1 MARMVPQLTEERL
14 ALVAAKSGA
23 EAKFYRECQSQLT
36 DQYLVL
42 FSLPWTGA
50 DSYGNV
56 RDGEADFIIFDRES
70 GFLVVEI
77 KGGGITH
84 EPAAGKWFTTNRTG
98 SYEIKDPFEQAKT
111 NKHRILNLLRA
122 HPKLI
127 RSGGA
132 RVLAG
137 HAVFFPDI
145 PSAEKLERPSSPL
158 SIIGV
163 RPDLSHL
170 ADWVKKTFDFWK
182 GQSVFQALGDSG
194 LAIAESIFC
203 RPIEV
208 KPLLSVQLEEEEQV
222 RLRLTE
228 QQAYLLSALG
238 MRKRAAIAG
247 GAGTGKT
254 LLALFKAQKLAESGI
269 RTLLLCYNRALADH
283 LKTVYG
289 RNENL
294 LPMSFHQLCDWRVA
308 LVKNRTGRDLLAEAK
323 RAYPNES
330 LYDVQMP
337 FALALSAE
345 ELPEDN
351 FDAIIV
357 DEGQDFRDEYWLS
370 IELLLAQNKESYFYV
385 FYDPNQSIY
394 ERATSF
400 PISDPPFIL
409 SMNCRNTRFIHEAAN
424 RFYSGAEMLPPP
436 IQGEPAEWI
445 VADTVELQ
453 AKELHRHLSG
463 LMKEQKIAAHE
474 ITVLVAGEPKNRFYQ
489 QLERLTLPAGVK
501 WSWEEHRISN
511 TVLVDTVRRFKG
523 LESMIIFLWGID
535 SIPLETSREILY
547 IGLSRAK
554 ARLFI
559 VGSTQARTRFE
570 KV

>member
-14 ALVAAKSGA
+14 ALVAKKSGA
-23 EAKFYRECQSQLT
+23 EAAFYRECQAQLP
-36 DQYLVL
+36 DQFLVL
-42 FSLPWTGA
+42 FSLPWTGT
-50 DSYGNV
+50 DSFGNV
-56 RDGEADFIIFDRES
+56 RDGEADFVIIDRES

-77 KGGGITH
+77 KGGGISH
-84 EPAAGKWFTTNRTG
+84 DPAAGKWFTSNRTG
-98 SYEIKDPFEQAKT
+98 SFEIKDPFEQAKT
-111 NKHRILNLLRA
+111 NKHRILKLLKS
-122 HPKLI
+122 HPKLF

-137 HAVFFPDI
+137 HAVFFPDLL
-145 PSAEKLERPSSPL
+145 SAERLERPSSPT

-163 RPDLSHL
+163 RPDLARL
-170 ADWVKKTFDFWK
+170 TDWVKKTFDFWK
-182 GQSVFQALGDSG
+182 GQNFFQALGESG

-203 RPIEV
+203 RPLEV
-208 KPLLSVQLEEEEQV
+208 KPLLSTQLEEEEEV

-238 MRKRAAIAG
+238 MRKQAAIAG

-254 LLALFKAQKLAESGI
+254 LLALFKAQKLAESGV

-289 RNENL
+289 ENENL
-294 LPMSFHQLCDWRVA
+294 LPMSFHQLCEWRIA
-308 LVKNRTGRDLLAEAK
+308 LAKKRTGRDLMAEAK
-323 RAYPNES
+323 NAYPKDS
-330 LYDVQMP
+330 QYDVQMP
-337 FALALSAE
+337 YALALSAE
-345 ELPEDN
+345 ELPEEN
-351 FDAIIV
+351 FDAIII
-357 DEGQDFRDEYWLS
+357 DEGQDFRDEYWLA
-370 IELLLAQNKESYFYV
+370 IEMLLAQNKESYFYV

-394 ERATSF
+394 EKAKCF
-400 PISDPPFIL
+400 PFTEPPFIL
-409 SMNCRNTRFIHEAAN
+409 TMNCRNTRYIHEIASHY
-424 RFYSGAEMLPPP
+424 YSGTEMFPPA

-453 AKELHRHLSG
+453 AKELHRRLSG
-463 LMKEQKIAAHE
+463 LMKEQKVAAHE
-474 ITVLVAGEPKNRFYQ
+474 ITVLVAGEPKNRYYQ
-489 QLERLTLPAGVK
+489 QLEHLTLPAGVK

-535 SIPLETSREILY
+535 SIPLGTSREILY
-547 IGLSRAK
+547 VGLSRAK

-559 VGSTQARTRFE
+559 VGSDQARTYFE